1 MQNKTSNDPDYN
13 LSESIKKEN
22 KNITCKDGY
31 CFIPNIEENKTL
43 SNENINIFD
52 PIQIRLKIKSLNIPN
67 TTNDQISTRYLIILT
82 KQLDIDKATLQQI
95 KTKSLKLFKLLF

>member
-1 MQNKTSNDPDYN
+1 MQSKTSNDPDYD

-31 CFIPNIEENKTL
+31 CFLPNLEENKAI

-52 PIQIRLKIKSLNIPN
+52 PI
-67 TTNDQISTRYLIILT
+67 
-82 KQLDIDKATLQQI
+82 
-95 KTKSLKLFKLLF
+95 